1 MQRQKKVLKKIQA
14 YTGFKYFT
22 YAIRVLHQYQSMVQI
37 LYEPELFQAFFL
49 LHLYLQRSSLH
60 LKQY

>member
-1 MQRQKKVLKKIQA
+1 MQRQKKIPEKKFRLIQDS
-14 YTGFKYFT
+14 
-22 YAIRVLHQYQSMVQI
+22 IRVLHQYQSMVQI

>member
-1 MQRQKKVLKKIQA
+1 MQRQKKIPEKKFRLIQDS
-14 YTGFKYFT
+14 
-22 YAIRVLHQYQSMVQI
+22 IRVLYQYQSMVQI